1 MSHCLLHA
9 DGFYHNL
16 NICDI
21 QWFHAFSIIYFTN
34 NSVMKK
40 VFHKLR
46 DYALA
51 LLALMTISACCESL
65 NTLGNSHFTKEGELI
80 KKPSFAKLDYNS
92 AKVSQVNK
100 YQLACL

>member
-1 MSHCLLHA
+1 
-9 DGFYHNL
+9 
-16 NICDI
+16 
-21 QWFHAFSIIYFTN
+21 
-34 NSVMKK
+34 MKK

-46 DYALA
+46 DYVLA